1 MIGALKREST
11 QIAIVIVASDT
22 LLIVYQLISSRKTP
36 TVQSALAPLLHLLLA
51 ALSMHCA
58 QYLKLRN
65 FPVIGPSFYKLR
77 ITVKSVLAFLLLWIL
92 YKSYLARVASAGYLT
107 WRGLLAIQQQS
118 RRGIVPV
125 QKISRSTTD
134 GSHNKKTYSHGKSK
148 HALFLGNV
156 YRNTLEL
163 THHLFERRKKTEEPD
178 TRLETS
184 GASIATNIRTGSSF
198 ENKIEHDESNHS
210 VNGSAKPS
218 TSRETYES
226 IRPHP
231 PVERLHSLDR
241 KKSSSAEVPEGSTST
256 SQSRVLENKQ
266 QGSNINSSRK
276 DISSDNQ
283 NGNMPPFRKSV
294 KFLDTPTELS
304 DSSLS
309 RPLSLTQTHTHTHTP
324 HNRQAAQGSGTP
336 TSSSDH
342 RSTSRNGVSYSE
354 ERVPKRDGWSPSH
367 TEVRSDNIRLKRK
380 TIQEIEYIEDLENIP
395 SRDLENIPC
404 RDLENIPSRDFE
416 NIPGRDFEN
425 IPSREQEYNDDEDYS
440 AKKRHYPFSRHGDGQ
455 PLAESGSDTDDCDFQ
470 RKKRIG
476 LHFQAAIKGARAL
489 IVRQG
494 GNRVNDTHGHSG
506 YKRERD
512 RIDTDFEDEERKKR
526 SMLKLNGESPSEQ
539 SSVPEGRGVRVEPVC
554 GRPVLKRTRKTSDL
568 DDTQESGLLSDDL
581 TGSTYTQRRVEL
593 IKKRSEIMR
602 EANRLAEGM

>member
-36 TVQSALAPLLHLLLA
+36 TVQSALAPLLHSLLA

-77 ITVKSVLAFLLLWIL
+77 RTVKSVLAFLLLWAL

-125 QKISRSTTD
+125 QKISRSNTD
-134 GSHNKKTYSHGKSK
+134 DSHNKKFNLHGKSK
-148 HALFLGNV
+148 HALFLENV
-156 YRNTLEL
+156 YRNTLGL
-163 THHLFERRKKTEEPD
+163 THHLFERRKKPEVPD

-184 GASIATNIRTGSSF
+184 GTSIATNIRIGSSL
-198 ENKIEHDESNHS
+198 ENRIEHDESNHS
-210 VNGSAKPS
+210 VNGSAKPA
-218 TSRETYES
+218 TTRETYES

-231 PVERLHSLDR
+231 PVERLNSLDS
-241 KKSSSAEVPEGSTST
+241 KKSSIVELPEGSASA
-256 SQSRVLENKQ
+256 SQGRVLENKQ
-266 QGSNINSSRK
+266 QSSNINSSRR

-283 NGNMPPFRKSV
+283 NGSMPPSRKSV
-294 KFLDTPTELS
+294 KFLDTPTERS
-304 DSSLS
+304 DSTLSRSLS
-309 RPLSLTQTHTHTHTP
+309 LAQTHTHSP

-336 TSSSDH
+336 GSSSDH
-342 RSTSRNGVSYSE
+342 RSTSRNSVSYSE
-354 ERVPKRDGWSPSH
+354 ERDPQRDEWSPSH
-367 TEVRSDNIRLKRK
+367 AEVRSDNMRLKRK
-380 TIQEIEYIEDLENIP
+380 SIQDVEYIEDLENIP
-395 SRDLENIPC
+395 SRDYENIPC
-404 RDLENIPSRDFE
+404 RDFE
-416 NIPGRDFEN
+416 NVPGG
-425 IPSREQEYNDDEDYS
+425 EQEYNDDEEYS
-440 AKKRHYPFSRHGDGQ
+440 AKKRHYPFSRHDDGQ

-512 RIDTDFEDEERKKR
+512 RIDAHFEEEERKKR

-539 SSVPEGRGVRVEPVC
+539 SSVTEGRGVRVEPVC

-568 DDTQESGLLSDDL
+568 DDTQESALLSDDL

-593 IKKRSEIMR
+593 NKKRNEIMR

>member
-77 ITVKSVLAFLLLWIL
+77 RTVKSVLAFLLLWIL
-92 YKSYLARVASAGYLT
+92 HKSYLARVASAGYLT

-125 QKISRSTTD
+125 QKISRSTID
-134 GSHNKKTYSHGKSK
+134 DSRNKKINLHGKSK
-148 HALFLGNV
+148 HSLFLENV
-156 YRNTLEL
+156 YRNTLGL
-163 THHLFERRKKTEEPD
+163 THHLFGRRKKPEEPD

-184 GASIATNIRTGSSF
+184 GASIASNIRIGSSF
-198 ENKIEHDESNHS
+198 ENKIEHDENNHS
-210 VNGSAKPS
+210 VNGSAKPA
-218 TSRETYES
+218 TSRKTYES

-231 PVERLHSLDR
+231 PVEMRFSSLDS
-241 KKSSSAEVPEGSTST
+241 KKSSLSELPEGSTST
-256 SQSRVLENKQ
+256 SQGRVLENKQ
-266 QGSNINSSRK
+266 QSSNIYSSRK
-276 DISSDNQ
+276 DISSENQ

-294 KFLDTPTELS
+294 KFLDTPTENS
-304 DSSLS
+304 DTSLS
-309 RPLSLTQTHTHTHTP
+309 RSLSLAQTHSHGP
-324 HNRQAAQGSGTP
+324 HNRQTAQGSGTP
-336 TSSSDH
+336 GSSSEY
-342 RSTSRNGVSYSE
+342 RSTSRNSVSYSE
-354 ERVPKRDGWSPSH
+354 ESVPQNDEWSPSH
-367 TEVRSDNIRLKRK
+367 AEVRSDNIRLKRK
-380 TIQEIEYIEDLENIP
+380 SIEEIEYIEDLENIP
-395 SRDLENIPC
+395 G
-404 RDLENIPSRDFE
+404 RDFE
-416 NIPGRDFEN
+416 NIPGRDFGN
-425 IPSREQEYNDDEDYS
+425 IPGRDFGNIPGRDFGNIPGREQEYNDDEDYS
-440 AKKRHYPFSRHGDGQ
+440 AKKRHYPFSRHDDDQ
-455 PLAESGSDTDDCDFQ
+455 PLAESGSDTDDCDFH

-476 LHFQAAIKGARAL
+476 VHFQAAIKGARAL

-494 GNRVNDTHGHSG
+494 GNRVNDVHGHCG

-512 RIDTDFEDEERKKR
+512 RIDADFEDEERMKR

-539 SSVPEGRGVRVEPVC
+539 SSVAEARGVRPEPVF

-568 DDTQESGLLSDDL
+568 DDTQESALLSDDL

-593 IKKRSEIMR
+593 NKKRSEIMR
-602 EANRLAEGM
+602 EANRLAEGR

>member
-36 TVQSALAPLLHLLLA
+36 TVQSALAPLLHSLLA

-77 ITVKSVLAFLLLWIL
+77 RTVKSVLAFILLWIL

-134 GSHNKKTYSHGKSK
+134 DSHNKKINSHGKSK
-148 HALFLGNV
+148 HALFLGKV
-156 YRNTLEL
+156 YRNTLGL

-184 GASIATNIRTGSSF
+184 GASIATNFRIGSSF
-198 ENKIEHDESNHS
+198 ENRIEHDESNHL
-210 VNGSAKPS
+210 VNGSGKPA
-218 TSRETYES
+218 TSRESYES

-231 PVERLHSLDR
+231 PVERLSSLDS
-241 KKSSSAEVPEGSTST
+241 KKSSLSELPEGSTSA
-256 SQSRVLENKQ
+256 SQGRVLKNNQ
-266 QGSNINSSRK
+266 QSSIINSSRK

-283 NGNMPPFRKSV
+283 NGNMPPSRKSV
-294 KFLDTPTELS
+294 KFLDTPTEQS

-309 RPLSLTQTHTHTHTP
+309 RSLSLTQTYTHSP
-324 HNRQAAQGSGTP
+324 HNRQAAHSSGTP
-336 TSSSDH
+336 GSSSDH
-342 RSTSRNGVSYSE
+342 RSTSRNSGSYSE
-354 ERVPKRDGWSPSH
+354 DRVPQRDGWSPPQA
-367 TEVRSDNIRLKRK
+367 EVRSDNIRLRRK

-395 SRDLENIPC
+395 SRDLENIP
-404 RDLENIPSRDFE
+404 
-416 NIPGRDFEN
+416 G
-425 IPSREQEYNDDEDYS
+425 REQEYNDDQEYS
-440 AKKRHYPFSRHGDGQ
+440 AKKRHYPFSRHDDDQ
-455 PLAESGSDTDDCDFQ
+455 PLPESGSDTDDCDFQ

-512 RIDTDFEDEERKKR
+512 RIDADCEEEERKKR

-539 SSVPEGRGVRVEPVC
+539 GSVAEGRGVRPEPVC
-554 GRPVLKRTRKTSDL
+554 GRPILKRTRKTSDL
-568 DDTQESGLLSDDL
+568 DDTHVSALLGDDL

-593 IKKRSEIMR
+593 NKKRNEIMR